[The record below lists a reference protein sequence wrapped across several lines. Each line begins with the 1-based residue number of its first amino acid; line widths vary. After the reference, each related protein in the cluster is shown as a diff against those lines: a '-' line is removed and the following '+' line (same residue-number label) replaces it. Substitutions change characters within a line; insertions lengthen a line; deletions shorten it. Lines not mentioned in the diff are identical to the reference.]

1 MSQFLGPAHRV
12 LRFAVVLTL
21 AHVCA
26 AYPGVVAA
34 QGNVNA
40 GTRLLVMIEDE
51 NPNSI
56 ARTSPMAQGAI
67 QELRQE
73 LERSGFRVITEESV
87 ASSLGSEVT
96 RRFPRRMLIEAIKQM
111 GGSDDASVRV
121 DAGVLV
127 RILARMRQSSRRTM
141 VSVILE
147 FEVYEARLGLFLA
160 AHDVP
165 PDEFPIQNDCAASV
179 HCVQEAV
186 GNRAKEIAGSQAA
199 VLARKL
205 AQYWPPR

>member
-26 AYPGVVAA
+26 AHPGVVAA
-34 QGNVNA
+34 QGDVNA

-51 NPNSI
+51 APGSVVRSSQI
-56 ARTSPMAQGAI
+56 AQGAI
-67 QELRQE
+67 QALQQE
-73 LERSGFRVITEESV
+73 LQRSGFHVLTEESV
-87 ASSLGSEVT
+87 ASSLGWEVT
-96 RRFPRRMLIEAIKQM
+96 RRSPRRMLTKAIKEM
-111 GGSDDASVRV
+111 GSGDDASVRV

-141 VSVILE
+141 VTVILG
-147 FEVYEARLGLFLA
+147 FEVYEARLGMFLD

-165 PDEFPIQNDCAASV
+165 PDEFAIQNDCAASV
-179 HCVQEAV
+179 QCVRDAV
-186 GNRAKEIAGSQAA
+186 GDRAREIAGSQAV
-199 VLARKL
+199 VLARRI